1 MSCFLG
7 MYWVIV
13 THPDFGSWRKKTE
26 GLWQVLGSK
35 GECGCGRV
43 KALFCLDISE
53 YSVLLDSAYIEPS
66 RSLNQSEL
74 NFFPTSI
81 YFLSSSCRNRPSIYA
96 EFLRSVCC
104 RKVYFILCALIIDYK
119 IKYILLNY
127 VEENSPFWN
136 SLCFIFCIWK
146 SLYENI
152 DNT

>member
-7 MYWVIV
+7 MYRVIV
-13 THPDFGSWRKKTE
+13 THPAFGSWRKKTE

-35 GECGCGRV
+35 AECDRV
-43 KALFCLDISE
+43 KALFCVDISG
-53 YSVLLDSAYIEPS
+53 YSVLLDSAYNE
-66 RSLNQSEL
+66 SEL
-74 NFFPTSI
+74 NFFPTSV
-81 YFLSSSCRNRPSIYA
+81 YFLSNSCRNRPSIYA
-96 EFLRSVCC
+96 EFLCSVCC
-104 RKVYFILCALIIDYK
+104 RKVCFILCALIIDYE

-136 SLCFIFCIWK
+136 SLCFILCIWK